1 MQASNELIQKTFKK
15 VIVIDDAYA
24 SADVTDLDG
33 EAVARF
39 TNALRDEPKRVGML
53 KREFNRSSLDPSVP
67 KDIEDLTQDKAI
79 VQKLWSL
86 RDRKPWLWLRES
98 LFQQYLDSVTEKLSN
113 LDGLEQLF
121 KRFKWKVDKLP
132 HFDKSALDVTAC
144 QVIFLDFFLKDETVA
159 DNALHRAVEIGQLIV
174 GARQNGSLSKYP
186 LIVLMSSR
194 PGAAANQ
201 KQFKEHTGLRADFFC
216 FIEKSEINAKIDAQ
230 LGSLVQQYE
239 KKQALAHL
247 LDEYWLAAIRSAQA
261 LRKHLAM
268 VEPSELVLLH
278 EAELAVEE
286 AVLPDYLSWLVSEF
300 LAAGLLEDAKVRE
313 LGTTLPQAIGYGSFP
328 GAVPPSSRIADMYVR
343 SIMRMDINDD
353 IQETKRAPIELGD
366 LFAKLNT
373 AGEPEFFLL
382 VVDQSC
388 DLARPDS
395 SNKTSVL
402 CLQCRPSA
410 LNDVALAFYRN
421 SAYQKPGDVADL
433 VSMQVNGSTQYFL
446 ATWDMVNPTTQKL
459 DDLVR
464 RKNGMK
470 RFARLK
476 PLGALARQE
485 SLTQRV
491 GRIGEPVAP
500 PHVIA
505 YRATLVL
512 HGKDDFKSEF
522 NATKEAWA
530 SIVVVQGRHMPMAAD
545 KTLADKGEEQA
556 KSKKVTK
563 PSTSTTLSF
572 TLDFSEWLL
581 GKLEKAK
588 LSDATAAS
596 QRNVLVE
603 NIKAGNVQRL
613 KLSAAENENG
623 LNNAVRKTSLQKPKG
638 IVKVVFDKSV
648 PDSLK
653 AEPIVLL
660 LTPYAGNDSA
670 SGHTR

>member
-1 MQASNELIQKTFKK
+1 MQATNEMIQKKFKK

-33 EAVARF
+33 DAVARF
-39 TNALRDEPKRVGML
+39 TNALRDEPKRVGLL
-53 KREFNRSSLDPSVP
+53 KRVFDRNSLDPSVP

-113 LDGLEQLF
+113 LAGLEQLF

-132 HFDKSALDVTAC
+132 HFDQSTLDVTAC

-159 DNALHRAVEIGQLIV
+159 DNALRRAVEIGQLIV

-194 PGAAANQ
+194 PGAAPNQ
-201 KQFKEHTGLRADFFC
+201 QQFKEHTGLRADFFC
-216 FIEKSEINAKIDAQ
+216 FIEKSEINAKIGAK

-313 LGTTLPQAIGYGSFP
+313 LGTTLPQAIGHGSFP

-343 SIMRMDINDD
+343 SVMRMDINDD

-366 LFAKLNT
+366 MFAKINSV
-373 AGEPEFFLL
+373 GEPESFLL

-402 CLQCRPSA
+402 CLQCRPTA

-421 SAYQKPGDVADL
+421 QDYQKSGDVADL
-433 VSMQVNGSTQYFL
+433 VSMQVNGSNRYFL
-446 ATWDMVNPTTQKL
+446 ATWDMVNPATPKL

-464 RKNGMK
+464 RNDGMK

-485 SLTQRV
+485 GLTQRV

-505 YRATLVL
+505 YRASLVL

-530 SIVVVQGRHMPMAAD
+530 SIVIVQGRHMPMPAD
-545 KTLADKGEEQA
+545 QTLADTGDEGT
-556 KSKKVTK
+556 KSKSVNKTK
-563 PSTSTTLSF
+563 TSTTLSF
-572 TLDFSEWLL
+572 TLDFSDWLL
-581 GKLEKAK
+581 SKLEKAK
-588 LSDATAAS
+588 LSDTTAAS
-596 QRNVLVE
+596 KRDVLVA
-603 NIKAGNVQRL
+603 NIKAGNVQRI
-613 KLSAAENENG
+613 KLSAAGNEHE
-623 LNNAVRKTSLQKPKG
+623 LNNSVRKANLQKPKG
-638 IVKVVFDKSV
+638 TVQVVFDKSI

-653 AEPIVLL
+653 TEPIVLL
-660 LTPYAGNDSA
+660 LTPYVSNDSVT
-670 SGHTR
+670 GLTR